1 VKDKSTWSN
10 NSKGEKMNKILIPK
24 EGNSTFTMIYA
35 KTGSRCEPENIKG
48 ISHFLE
54 HLMFKGTRT
63 KTAKEIAYSIERYG
77 AQINAY
83 TDYELT
89 AYWIKSANKY
99 KGKAE
104 ALLMDML
111 YNSFFPQVEIDKE
124 RNVILQEMKMYEDDP
139 RSSVGEIFQKALY
152 QETDGLYSSIIGT
165 AQSLANINRT
175 TLLDYYKNRY
185 KDLTF
190 LQIGEVEKDTSYNKS
205 AGIATKVPNT
215 KELRGRNDVIVKRAG
230 INQANV
236 IIGNTIRPIG
246 KHSLDTIVLTDLLE
260 GVMNDMSGRLFSKV
274 REENNLCYRIYFSLG
289 GYSCGT
295 LNWGVSL
302 GLNADQINKAYDL
315 IMGEL
320 TKEISDTE
328 IEYSISKKVGERA
341 INNDTLNSLANY
353 TAYLDLR
360 GIDYKEYL
368 FNYEKYA
375 REQAKNLREFAK
387 SINFTDNV
395 VAQLIPE

>member
-1 VKDKSTWSN
+1 
-10 NSKGEKMNKILIPK
+10 MNKILIPK
-24 EGNSTFTMIYA
+24 EGNSTLTMIYA
-35 KTGSRCEPENIKG
+35 KTGSRCEPESIKG

-77 AQINAY
+77 AQLNAY

-124 RNVILQEMKMYEDDP
+124 RNVILQEMNMYEDDP

-152 QETDGLYSSIIGT
+152 KETDGLYSSIIGT
-165 AQSLANINRT
+165 VQSLTNINRT

-190 LQIGEVEKDTSYNKS
+190 LQIGEVVRGPAGPKGVSYNKNVE
-205 AGIATKVPNT
+205 IATKVPNT
-215 KELRGRNDVIVKRAG
+215 KELKGRNDVIVKRAG

-236 IIGNTIRPIG
+236 IIGNTIRPLG
-246 KHSLDTIVLTDLLE
+246 KNSLDTMVLTDLLE

-274 REENNLCYRIYFSLG
+274 REENYLCYRIYFSLG

-302 GLNADQINKAYDL
+302 GLNAAQINKAYDL

-320 TKEISDTE
+320 TREISDAE
-328 IEYSISKKVGERA
+328 IEYSISKKIGERA
-341 INNDTLNSLANY
+341 INNDNLNSLASY
-353 TAYLDLR
+353 TAYLDLK

-395 VAQLIPE
+395 VAQLIPEGEK